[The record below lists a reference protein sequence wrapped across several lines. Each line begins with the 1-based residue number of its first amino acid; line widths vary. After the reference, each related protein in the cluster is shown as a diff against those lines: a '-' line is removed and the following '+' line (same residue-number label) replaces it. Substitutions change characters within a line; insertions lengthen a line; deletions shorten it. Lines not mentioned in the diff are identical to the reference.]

1 MEQIP
6 SIALTHISV
15 LLVLLAP
22 LRLRCTY
29 QLLTPV
35 EAFGFSQPSKRRDK
49 SHRPNATLDTGRL
62 CLQRKFRQL
71 QGPVKLK
78 VSVRKCERRFGCGS
92 PRCVIQKNRERERER
107 ERRSAATFRFVS
119 FMRINNHLFTV
130 RGETAK
136 EALSSESPLGSSSS
150 VFLNFSPLE
159 RRSKS
164 GAFFPPSFS
173 AQREGPRPCARLC
186 VCVCVLLKGVCL
198 CMCVCAC
205 VLPSRGQTRSL
216 STFHNNRTKKKS
228 GWNL

>member
-1 MEQIP
+1 MVVP
-6 SIALTHISV
+6 SRRSV
-15 LLVLLAP
+15 EINPTV
-22 LRLRCTY
+22 RTR
-29 QLLTPV
+29 
-35 EAFGFSQPSKRRDK
+35 S
-49 SHRPNATLDTGRL
+49 DTGRL

-92 PRCVIQKNRERERER
+92 PRCVIQKNRERGRERGRER

-164 GAFFPPSFS
+164 GAFFPPSF
-173 AQREGPRPCARLC
+173 QLRERDPVRARAPLC
-186 VCVCVLLKGVCL
+186 VCECVCLLKGVCL
-198 CMCVCAC
+198 CVCARLC
-205 VLPSRGQTRSL
+205 AV
-216 STFHNNRTKKKS
+216 
-228 GWNL
+228 